1 MHHVL
6 QYHSLAE
13 MTQLFNLGLS
23 ADQQRLAIIKHT
35 FSWTYQDC
43 KRWKELSCHF
53 WTLLELKLFQGRLL
67 KRLFG
72 VSFPCLSTPP
82 RWMNSSSFVWKVSSW
97 RVTLSKS
104 LDSPRNAT
112 CIWPAI
118 HPDSC
123 SNLLCLLLLHK
134 STTTPGIRSK
144 ESGSNLLALWHD
156 TPAEH
161 VSFSILIP
169 HLPKIPHHSIEVYL
183 CLFKFLFTIRGFIF
197 IYIHI
202 LFTDPSCR
210 VIKLREKKHLRG
222 MSWSKVHP
230 SPSLIEELAECK
242 ESCPRIICRIH
253 MSCILNP
260 WKKTQAGNCSNC
272 CWKHHNMF
280 RILQRHSAW
289 HFGKSEGK
297 THPMVFVHFIY
308 VFVVNKKSSVEI
320 PCFTAWSDGFSLF
333 P

>member
-6 QYHSLAE
+6 QYHSLEE

-23 ADQQRLAIIKHT
+23 ADQQRLAMIKHT

-210 VIKLREKKHLRG
+210 VIKLREKNISEECRDLKSIHLQVSSKSLLNAKRAALGLSAGFICPAFLILGKKHRPET
-222 MSWSKVHP
+222 VQ
-230 SPSLIEELAECK
+230 
-242 ESCPRIICRIH
+242 
-253 MSCILNP
+253 
-260 WKKTQAGNCSNC
+260 T
-272 CWKHHNMF
+272 
-280 RILQRHSAW
+280 
-289 HFGKSEGK
+289 
-297 THPMVFVHFIY
+297 
-308 VFVVNKKSSVEI
+308 VVENTTT
-320 PCFTAWSDGFSLF
+320 CFEFYRDTAHEFW
-333 P
+333 